1 MNVHTGECQLFI
13 SYPDCVQMHQYTS
26 SQVPRPLSENPLKL
40 IILSC
45 SGLVVTNTPQHSVSP
60 VMWLKPKP
68 YSLCDV
74 GKANRSGEKNEA
86 LMSSSRST
94 CLAMFSHSTVQQVF
108 IDMLHFL
115 STLCFKHAGRDCPSQ
130 FIPLIMSDAEE
141 STFSRHHDIA
151 RSRLA
156 LASSPT
162 ADVQKCKWENMQK
175 TYLLTGIIG
184 GRPTVSMLA
193 AKVVSSS

>member
-40 IILSC
+40 INLSC

-94 CLAMFSHSTVQQVF
+94 CLAMFSYSTVQQVF

-115 STLCFKHAGRDCPSQ
+115 PTLCFKHAGRDCPSQ

-156 LASSPT
+156 IASSPT
-162 ADVQKCKWENMQK
+162 DVQKCKWENMQK